1 MRSGKRLNMKIL
13 LVYNPKAANGKAGR
27 YINDVMSELE
37 KRDIHADLLETSS
50 PGHAVDLVKD
60 RDLTGY
66 DGVVAGGGDGTI
78 FEVLNGYYAN
88 PKKDKPPMGFL
99 PVGTGNAFVRDMKLK
114 TGDWKDA
121 IDIIDAGKI
130 RPVDVGKFTIKGNE
144 YYFLNIL
151 GIGFVADVNKVA
163 QKLKMFGNLS
173 YSIGVI
179 YKLILLKNY
188 KVSLELDGKKIER
201 DNIFIEVSNT
211 RYTSNFLMAPTA
223 ETDDGLLDIT
233 LLNKTS
239 RRRMLQCFPKIFTGD
254 HVKMDEVETFK
265 AKRILIDTELP
276 KELTPDGEM
285 FGRSPLEIECL
296 HKDIKVFWR

>member
-1 MRSGKRLNMKIL
+1 MKIV

-27 YINDVMSELE
+27 HIVDVMDELN
-37 KRDIHADLLETSS
+37 KRSIHADLLETSS
-50 PGHAVDLVKD
+50 PGHAVELVKNK
-60 RDLTGY
+60 DLAGY
-66 DGVVAGGGDGTI
+66 DAVVAGGGDGTI
-78 FEVLNGYYAN
+78 FEVVNGYYAN
-88 PKKDKPPMGFL
+88 SKKDKPPLGIL
-99 PVGTGNAFVRDMKLK
+99 PVGTGNAFVRDMELK
-114 TGDWKDA
+114 TGDWMDA
-121 IDIIDAGKI
+121 IDIIQAGKI
-130 RPVDVGKFTIKGNE
+130 KPVDVGKFTLNKVD
-144 YYFLNIL
+144 YYFLNII

-163 QKLKMFGNLS
+163 QKLKIFGNLS

-188 KVSLELDGKKIER
+188 KVSLEIDGKKIDR

-239 RRRMLQCFPKIFTGD
+239 RRRMLQSFPKIFTGD
-254 HVKMDEVETFK
+254 HVNMEEVETFK
-265 AKRILIDTELP
+265 AKRILIDTEVP

-296 HKDIKVFWR
+296 HKDISVFWR